1 MSVVLQLQLFTKCIV
16 ESKIGTLYP
25 RVSNK
30 SALSMVS
37 NLLQNNALELNC
49 NLRDQI
55 QMFII
60 NGHLVFQFVR
70 LDYRSYITVKK
81 ELSGNERSEWTT

>member
-1 MSVVLQLQLFTKCIV
+1 MSVVLQLQLFIECIV

-25 RVSNK
+25 QMSNK

-37 NLLQNNALELNC
+37 NLLQNNAFELNC
-49 NLRDQI
+49 HLRDQI

-70 LDYRSYITVKK
+70 IGYRSYITVKK